1 MFPVNDLKT
10 MIRLFAPIASLL
22 EKDLGVKVDLL
33 TAVKRDD
40 FNRRTEE
47 GHYDLVWTCPACY
60 IKVHET
66 AGIYAIA
73 RGVPPFKGIVMVRKD
88 SGIGSIEDLKGKRI
102 AAANPYSIAGYLF
115 LRNELSKIGIFPPKD
130 VTFDFFGFSE
140 SIPFKVYNKT
150 YDAGVL
156 SEDTL
161 AMSTIMD
168 SVMDDLKI
176 ILTSS
181 SIPQLVFAVKKDM
194 NSELVNKIQNCLVS
208 IDENTSDFSEI
219 LKELRLERIERAD
232 DSSYDNFR
240 ILYMETRN
248 FVNKGNS

>member
-1 MFPVNDLKT
+1 
-10 MIRLFAPIASLL
+10 
-22 EKDLGVKVDLL
+22 
-33 TAVKRDD
+33 
-40 FNRRTEE
+40 
-47 GHYDLVWTCPACY
+47 
-60 IKVHET
+60 
-66 AGIYAIA
+66 
-73 RGVPPFKGIVMVRKD
+73 MVRKD

-115 LRNELSKIGIFPPKD
+115 LRNELSKIGISPPKD

-140 SIPFKVYNKT
+140 SIPFKVYNRT

-161 AMSTIMD
+161 ARSSIMD
-168 SVMDDLKI
+168 SVMGDLKI

-181 SIPQLVFAVKKDM
+181 PVPQLVFAVKKDM
-194 NSELVNKIQNCLVS
+194 DKELVNEIQNCLVS
-208 IDENTSDFSEI
+208 IDGSNPGFSEI

-232 DSSYDNFR
+232 DSSYDSFR
-240 ILYMETRN
+240 ILYIETRN